1 MNLEGF
7 ATKGERIFAYKLP
20 CLFLSSISNLL
31 AEIKAI
37 SIPAKKAE
45 NKTEQIIMRDVFSI
59 TASKKQKKCFS
70 SYSGWA

>member
-1 MNLEGF
+1 
-7 ATKGERIFAYKLP
+7 
-20 CLFLSSISNLL
+20 L

-59 TASKKQKKCFS
+59 NASKKQKKCFS